1 MPRSYLNFD
10 LLITPSS
17 ITPSGSH
24 YQARVIQ
31 SPVGEDAADFE
42 RPFAPEELQGFW
54 RHAGRRARHLGV
66 TAGDTVDPAFD
77 PQAFGTRL
85 FDAVFSGAL
94 GQMLIRSLDAAR
106 AGGQG
111 LRIRLRLGDAPELAD
126 LPWEFLYARD
136 LARFLALSDETPVLR
151 YLELAQ
157 DERPLA
163 VTPPLRIV
171 AVVSDPSDVEKL
183 DVEQEW
189 VRLQAALAGRQA
201 QGLIEL
207 TRLDRPTPA
216 GLQRALR
223 RGEVHI
229 LHFIGHGFYDM
240 GQDEGGLVFEEE
252 TGRSRRVSAE
262 QLGTLLHDQPAL
274 RLVFLNACEGA
285 RGGNT
290 PFAGVAQK
298 LVQQR
303 IPAVLAMQFTVS
315 DAAAI
320 ALAYEFY
327 CALAD
332 GVALDE
338 AVGEARKAI
347 YVAGERFEWG
357 TPVLFSRSADRLI
370 LDVARGKEQPMEQA
384 TGQPAKQSADKPGER
399 PWWDQV
405 QAGGIQADGDV
416 IIATVGAGAR
426 NVAVGKNI
434 TQQVYQLVG
443 APTPDDRQVILQKLA
458 DVEEALAAPH
468 KTLDAATKQVAELQL
483 QLLRGELTKMDEKE
497 TPSASAIMLAGGWLL
512 DNLPDIA
519 ESLAALFATPAVGR
533 VVGRAGEAAVAW
545 VKQRFGKP

>member
-1 MPRSYLNFD
+1 MVRSYLNFD
-10 LLITPSS
+10 LLITPSLVTS
-17 ITPSGSH
+17 SGGH

-31 SPVGEDAADFE
+31 SPVGEEAADFE
-42 RPFAPEELQGFW
+42 QPFTPDELQSFW
-54 RHAGRRARHLGV
+54 QHAGRRTRHLGA
-66 TAGDTVDPAFD
+66 AGDTADLAFD

-94 GQMLIRSLDAAR
+94 GQMLARSLDAAR

-189 VRLQAALAGRQA
+189 ARLQTALAGRQA
-201 QGLIEL
+201 QDLIAL
-207 TRLDRPTPA
+207 ARLDQPTVA

-223 RGEVHI
+223 REEVHI
-229 LHFIGHGFYDM
+229 LHFIGHGFFDAR
-240 GQDEGGLVFEEE
+240 QDEGGLVFEEE
-252 TGRSRRVSAE
+252 TGQGRRVSAE

-285 RGGNT
+285 RGGTT

-303 IPAVLAMQFTVS
+303 IPAVLAMQFAVS

-357 TPVLFSRSADRLI
+357 TPVLFSRSADGMI
-370 LDVARGKEQPMEQA
+370 LDVARGKEQPMEQT
-384 TGQPAKQSADKPGER
+384 TGQPANQPAQR
-399 PWWDQV
+399 PWWDQI
-405 QAGGIQADGDV
+405 QAGGIQAEGDV
-416 IIATVGAGAR
+416 IIATIGAGAS
-426 NVAVGKNI
+426 NVAVGKGI

-443 APTPDDRQVILQKLA
+443 APTPDDRQVIMQKLA
-458 DVEEALAAPH
+458 GVEAALAAPQ
-468 KTLDAATKQVAELQL
+468 KPLDAATKQVAELQL
-483 QLLRGELTKMDEKE
+483 QLLRGELTKTGEKE
-497 TPSASAIMLAGGWLL
+497 TPSASAITLAGSWLL

-533 VVGRAGEAAVAW
+533 VVGKAGEAAVAW
-545 VKQRFGKP
+545 VKQRFGKR